1 VIELSLAAMIRST
14 LLKMHK
20 FEEIEFNR
28 PCHERRRE
36 GRNEIVR
43 RNSKSFARDEFTQL
57 DRISEHNYYCLED
70 SFTDAERRRSL
81 VRDS

>member
-28 PCHERRRE
+28 PCHEKE
-36 GRNEIVR
+36 GEKEGMKLSGG
-43 RNSKSFARDEFTQL
+43 NSKSFARDEFTQL
-57 DRISEHNYYCLED
+57 DRDIGAQLLLS
-70 SFTDAERRRSL
+70 
-81 VRDS
+81 